1 MTLTEPAGLRGQQ
14 TIDAP
19 VYNLV
24 PAEGEPARFGFMASI
39 VPVTLDTVVK
49 DFMSKKEV
57 PGAMVTMFDNVNFM
71 SPFDTKTA
79 DTLGLAARAAPPNYG
94 NASII

>member
-1 MTLTEPAGLRGQQ
+1 DP
-14 TIDAP
+14 
-19 VYNLV
+19 LV
-24 PAEGEPARFGFMASI
+24 TGVETCARPILA
-39 VPVTLDTVVK
+39 VTLDTVVK

-79 DTLGLAARAAPPNYG
+79 DTLGYANFTIPTGHKRFGFKMTGDMVMPTLDRRSVAEGKGGRRV
-94 NASII
+94 